1 MFLLGS
7 RPVRAVA
14 YPGLQVFHQPYV
26 YFPTERVGPKS
37 VLEAQWPEPTG
48 LEFHIIHN
56 DSGNTYNSLKTQT
69 QMLNEKV
76 ACNTTLSLI
85 TIKKSSCQCIWSALQ
100 GNQISWN
107 NILYNPCHC
116 PFIKDTKN
124 KKVPNAVRATTT
136 TTTRTTRR
144 RTRTRQSETRNK
156 SNNKM
161 TTIVVN
167 TNHDNTLVLDRL
179 CSASRSPQCCAL
191 RQKPTCCF
199 VQRRCPCWASHCPRW
214 QSCEPANN

>member
-1 MFLLGS
+1 MTRAGCGVLQKKNGTCLWPCVTWRHRSVGNCIQVERRCLKTLPS
-7 RPVRAVA
+7 RKCKRPAIQYTTSATLYIIRLHQA

-116 PFIKDTKN
+116 PL
-124 KKVPNAVRATTT
+124 P
-136 TTTRTTRR
+136 
-144 RTRTRQSETRNK
+144 
-156 SNNKM
+156 
-161 TTIVVN
+161 
-167 TNHDNTLVLDRL
+167 
-179 CSASRSPQCCAL
+179 
-191 RQKPTCCF
+191 
-199 VQRRCPCWASHCPRW
+199 
-214 QSCEPANN
+214 